1 MRLMGFLFLCLTF
14 LAGITVGTVEIALIN
29 IVVFL
34 GLALLA
40 ERFLAPR
47 FGKNGLVFGMAGA
60 FFVSCMWPAV
70 VHAARDKTYCDGDD
84 CPPKEPE
91 VTVTISTAP

>member
-14 LAGITVGTVEIALIN
+14 LAGITVGTVAIGLIN

-34 GLALLA
+34 GAALLA
-40 ERFLAPR
+40 AHYLEPR

-60 FFVSCMWPAV
+60 FFVSFLWPV
-70 VHAARDKTYCDGDD
+70 VVQPPRAGEDCAGDECGAKQAD
-84 CPPKEPE
+84 VAIHVSP
-91 VTVTISTAP
+91 TA

>member
-34 GLALLA
+34 GLALAA
-40 ERFLAPR
+40 EHFLAPR
-47 FGKNGLVFGMAGA
+47 FGKNGLVYGMAGA
-60 FFVSCMWPAV
+60 FFLSCLWPAV
-70 VHAARDKTYCDGDD
+70 IHAARDEACTGDA
-84 CPPKEPE
+84 CSPKEAD
-91 VTVTISTAP
+91 VTATPALAT